1 MGGPFPPK
9 IALPWWIWTPL
20 NTWFL
25 GPTWILNPNGISIGS
40 AIFAQLMAGFP
51 YTLQWSALCPLII
64 AHFMG
69 DVDRHL
75 IRFLGRPECLT
86 QIASRLGHPFLQSSL
101 LWQTHRPTDHATQ
114 SVTIGCI
121 YYVCITAMQPNNN
134 NKNNVHL
141 HCADLLCVPW

>member
-1 MGGPFPPK
+1 MVDLDPIK
-9 IALPWWIWTPL
+9 YMVPWAH
-20 NTWFL
+20 
-25 GPTWILNPNGISIGS
+25 LNPQPKWCISIGS

-101 LWQTHRPTDHATQ
+101 L
-114 SVTIGCI
+114 
-121 YYVCITAMQPNNN
+121 
-134 NKNNVHL
+134 
-141 HCADLLCVPW
+141 